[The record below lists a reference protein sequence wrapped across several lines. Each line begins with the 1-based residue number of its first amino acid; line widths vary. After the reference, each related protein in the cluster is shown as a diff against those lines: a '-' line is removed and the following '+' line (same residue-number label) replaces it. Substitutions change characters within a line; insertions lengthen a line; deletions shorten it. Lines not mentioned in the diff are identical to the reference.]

1 MRQDMNFDQYL
12 DCRNL
17 TCPMPALQTKKA
29 LSKLSPGQV
38 LKMAS
43 TDPGFIS
50 DMRTWSTRTGTSI
63 LKTEVE
69 GNAHVFF
76 IQKN

>member
-1 MRQDMNFDQYL
+1 MNQEMNFDQYL

-17 TCPMPALQTKKA
+17 SCPMPALQTKKA
-29 LSKLSPGQV
+29 LSRLSPRQV
-38 LKMAS
+38 LKMVS
-43 TDPGFIS
+43 TDPGFIN
-50 DMRTWSTRTGTSI
+50 DVKNWGIRTGNSI

-69 GNAHVFF
+69 DNAHVFF